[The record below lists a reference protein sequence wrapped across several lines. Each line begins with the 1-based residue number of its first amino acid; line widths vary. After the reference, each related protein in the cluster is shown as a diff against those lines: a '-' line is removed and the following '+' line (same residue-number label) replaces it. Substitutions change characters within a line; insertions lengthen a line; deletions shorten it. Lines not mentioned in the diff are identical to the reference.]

1 MRPVL
6 EDSYVDVVERL
17 FREFEGHHLLSVISD
32 VVAECR
38 DQLKGETP
46 ITAFPEMLERWA
58 RQRLTDLPTT
68 HREHQRTG

>member
-1 MRPVL
+1 MGPVL

-46 ITAFPEMLERWA
+46 ITAFPEVGYPFNCPRLLSYVAGSTPRW
-58 RQRLTDLPTT
+58 RRS
-68 HREHQRTG
+68 